1 VLFCF
6 KLTPQKLE
14 IRKDYPHKCLFVKYI
29 IYIKYTCVM
38 QCFLF
43 WRFNG
48 NICYTL
54 KIFTFFIQYA
64 RSFRHLVFICY
75 MLWGF
80 SSTKYSMFDLWHCVL
95 QHYIVEPDSVL
106 LWGYAL
112 SEVWTHDR
120 QQSMERVLQCG
131 WYHLGIGCAH
141 YVIICRQSC

>member
-1 VLFCF
+1 MLFCF

-38 QCFLF
+38 LCFLF

-48 NICYTL
+48 NIYYTL

-75 MLWGF
+75 MLWVF

-95 QHYIVEPDSVL
+95 QHYIVYYLLRCVFFSTISCITCYGVCFAALYRVLLVTLCVLQHYIVEPVSVL
-106 LWGYAL
+106 L
-112 SEVWTHDR
+112 
-120 QQSMERVLQCG
+120 
-131 WYHLGIGCAH
+131 
-141 YVIICRQSC
+141 